1 LCRHFIKYNFS
12 TKSKDV
18 PLFLITNFH
27 SLNRFI
33 VNYYFRAVEMGTWP
47 VPSLNDLDEAA
58 IALLKSFPEKR
69 VFAFFGEMGAGKT
82 TFIKS
87 LCKALEVTENVS
99 SPTFALVNEYLSG
112 NGESIYHFDF
122 YRIQNEKEA
131 VDIGISEYF
140 NSGNYCFVEWS
151 EKILHLL
158 PEDAVKVRIGV
169 KNETRIITTEN
180 G

>member
-1 LCRHFIKYNFS
+1 M
-12 TKSKDV
+12 
-18 PLFLITNFH
+18 
-27 SLNRFI
+27 
-33 VNYYFRAVEMGTWP
+33 VNYYFRAVEMGTWH
-47 VPSLNDLDEAA
+47 VPSLVDLDEAA
-58 IALLKSFPEKR
+58 IVLLKSFPERR

-87 LCKALEVTENVS
+87 LCKALGVTENVS
-99 SPTFALVNEYLSG
+99 SPTFALVNEYVNSAG
-112 NGESIYHFDF
+112 GSIYHFDF
-122 YRIQNEKEA
+122 YRIENEREA
-131 VDIGISEYF
+131 IDIGINEYF

-158 PEDAVKVRIGV
+158 PEDAVRIRIDV